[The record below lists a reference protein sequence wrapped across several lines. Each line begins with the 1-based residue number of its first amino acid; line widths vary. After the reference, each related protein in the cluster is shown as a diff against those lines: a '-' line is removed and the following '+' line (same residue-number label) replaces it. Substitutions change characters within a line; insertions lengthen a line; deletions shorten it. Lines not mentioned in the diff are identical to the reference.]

1 MRYDQ
6 FMKNLN
12 PRVPSRGLVVG
23 SSEGFR
29 RATICRPLCCS
40 LRVHA
45 RSAAAALPV
54 APLDSGPSSRRH
66 SGWTDFK
73 ATLADLRRHCPAAL
87 PVVVRMAGLA
97 DTILGECVRRR
108 KRFVVRLNHSM
119 GENQAIDVLLHEWGH
134 ALAWNYSLD
143 RLSRTPGI
151 DPAEF
156 EQASHD
162 EAWGCAYARVWRAHL
177 EALREAE

>member
-1 MRYDQ
+1 
-6 FMKNLN
+6 MKNLN
-12 PRVPSRGLVVG
+12 PRVPSRGLPVG
-23 SSEGFR
+23 SLEGFR
-29 RATICRPLCCS
+29 RAALGRPLCCS

-54 APLDSGPSSRRH
+54 APLDSGPSLRRL
-66 SGWTDFK
+66 SGWTDFTD
-73 ATLADLRRHCPAAL
+73 TLTDLRQLCPAAM
-87 PVVVRMAGLA
+87 PVVVRMARLSE
-97 DTILGECVRRR
+97 TILGECCRRQR
-108 KRFVVRLNHSM
+108 RFVIRLSDRM

-134 ALAWNYSLD
+134 ALAWNHLLD

-162 EAWGCAYARVWRAHL
+162 EAWGCAYARVWRAYL
-177 EALREAE
+177 AAGRAGG

>member
-1 MRYDQ
+1 
-6 FMKNLN
+6 MKNLN
-12 PRVPSRGLVVG
+12 PRVPSRGLPVG

-29 RATICRPLCCS
+29 RAALNRPLCCS

-54 APLDSGPSSRRH
+54 APLDSGPSLRRL
-66 SGWTDFK
+66 SGWTDFTD
-73 ATLADLRRHCPAAL
+73 TLTDLRQMCPAL
-87 PVVVRMAGLA
+87 PVVVRMARLA
-97 DTILGECVRRR
+97 DTILGECIRRR
-108 KRFVVRLNHSM
+108 KRFVVRLNSSM

-177 EALREAE
+177 EAMREAE